1 MTKTNVTCKNKGVM
15 MNTLLKIKYMAVGL
29 LAAAALLLQSC
40 SNDESFD
47 VTGSPENVVYLNTQS
62 FSPVGT
68 PTNSF
73 LFNVTNTPVGST
85 ITYPDP
91 TATTIAVKFPV
102 QCTQAAT
109 EDVRVKFELD
119 NSLVVEG
126 FSALPGGVTAT
137 LDKTE
142 LVIPKGATISND
154 SLTVS
159 VNGDLQALN
168 SGNYVLPAAK
178 ITTVTG
184 ARLSANTELAEAAVL
199 IKATFTNGVYSS
211 AAPGTV
217 VSKNGLGWTATVNG
231 TNQPNIVDN
240 NTGSYYNSGG
250 SPAFPLTMVIDT
262 KSARAIKGFQLRN
275 YSANYAIREVNVY
288 TSHAD
293 TPTDTDYVFQ
303 GRVALTSAVQQFI
316 RFYNE
321 VNCRYVKVEI
331 LSGYYSNGQTVITDF
346 NVYL

>member
-1 MTKTNVTCKNKGVM
+1 M
-15 MNTLLKIKYMAVGL
+15 MNTLLKLQYMAVGL
-29 LAAAALLLQSC
+29 LTATALLLQSC

-47 VTGSPENVVYLNTQS
+47 ITGSPENVVYLNTQS

-68 PTNSF
+68 PKNSF
-73 LFNVTNTPVGST
+73 LFNVTNTPVSST
-85 ITYPDP
+85 ITYPN
-91 TATTIAVKFPV
+91 ATSIAVKFPV
-102 QCTQAAT
+102 QCTQVAT

-126 FSALPGGVTAT
+126 FSALPDGVTAT
-137 LDKTE
+137 MDKTE

-154 SLTVS
+154 SITVS
-159 VNGDLQALN
+159 VDGDLQSLN

-184 ARLSANTELAEAAVL
+184 AKISANTNLSAAYVV
-199 IKATFTNGVYSS
+199 IKAVFTNGTYSAS
-211 AAPGTV
+211 APGTV
-217 VSKNGLGWTATVNG
+217 VSKNGLGWTATING

-240 NTGSYYNSGG
+240 STSSYYNSGS

-262 KSARAIKGFQLRN
+262 KSARTIKGFQLRN
-275 YSANYAIREVNVY
+275 YSASYAIREVNVY
-288 TSHAD
+288 TSNAD

-303 GRVALTSAVQQFI
+303 GRVALTSAAQQFI

-321 VNCRYVKVEI
+321 VECRYVKVEI
-331 LSGYYSNGQTVITDF
+331 LGGYNSSGQIVITDF